1 MAYVPVPKDLD
12 RVKNKVAFNLTMRQA
27 VCLAIAAAVGIPF
40 YIAARDIL
48 GVSNATTG
56 MAILMLPV
64 FFFALYEK
72 DGLPLEKVLMNMAN
86 VKLIRPAE
94 RKYGRESSKGNKKKK
109 QKDPK
114 NKTHSK
120 TASEESCEAEAIV
133 AKTGRIGELTT
144 EALGKKEHEIKIRE
158 PEKASISVEK
168 TAVPEKSELEEEQA
182 CSDELDGSLTTEEQH
197 IKDIKPVE
205 KNLPTY
211 EAQSTENAS
220 LTDEVEVAEI
230 ARETAEAETVIH
242 SVNSPASN
250 EEAYL
255 DSLLASL
262 ERRCP

>member
-1 MAYVPVPKDLD
+1 MAYVTVPKDLD

-109 QKDPK
+109 QNPK
-114 NKTHSK
+114 P
-120 TASEESCEAEAIV
+120 I
-133 AKTGRIGELTT
+133 
-144 EALGKKEHEIKIRE
+144 
-158 PEKASISVEK
+158 
-168 TAVPEKSELEEEQA
+168 
-182 CSDELDGSLTTEEQH
+182 
-197 IKDIKPVE
+197 PV
-205 KNLPTY
+205 
-211 EAQSTENAS
+211 
-220 LTDEVEVAEI
+220 
-230 ARETAEAETVIH
+230 
-242 SVNSPASN
+242 
-250 EEAYL
+250 
-255 DSLLASL
+255 
-262 ERRCP
+262 